1 MRLSSRRPPQQWMRR
16 ATAQGNLTRVNI
28 IVYKCIYMKELVRL
42 FKLLSDE
49 SRLRILMLL
58 ARHELC
64 VCQLMAVLGISQPLV
79 SRNLSLLREGGL
91 LEERRD
97 GKLVFYRVRK
107 DLPRFAVSHV
117 RLLKERLGR
126 DESFGADLQ
135 SLADCEAFKKETG
148 KCDMKTFLTYMKK
161 RKQKRQK
168 T

>member
-1 MRLSSRRPPQQWMRR
+1 V
-16 ATAQGNLTRVNI
+16 QGNLTIVNI
-28 IVYKCIYMKELVRL
+28 IVYKYLYMKELVRL

-58 ARHELC
+58 ARRELC

-91 LEERRD
+91 LEERRE

-107 DLPRFAVSHV
+107 ALPHYAVAYV
-117 RLLKERLGR
+117 RLLQQRLLS

-148 KCDMKTFLTYMKK
+148 KCDMKTFLAYMRKK
-161 RKQKRQK
+161 RIQKREK
-168 T
+168 K